1 MRIKPIATAIL
12 AFSMAACDNDMEQL
26 ISSSTQEMTEE
37 TTALSR
43 SSEESLSDS
52 IGTLIPYIPTEEEI
66 EQIKIIESLR
76 AKKSLSRISSENYD
90 RFLSSN
96 LEAIKDLP
104 FNIKV
109 YSIASNSTSGYNYL
123 YATGK
128 NKEMYLSNKSTDKG
142 SLFYL
147 VYPVFAF
154 GYGPQ
159 IFSSLTNT
167 ELCVG
172 INTKNP
178 ERKYLMPGPD
188 NSSDISSIKTYWNFI
203 PTQHN
208 GYFYF
213 ECKSTVEQDNN
224 SNFYYKVIEALSRN
238 CIGFAKRIDNKSQQE
253 FMIALKDGFQFSN
266 VEFDTENAVI
276 TDGPLFVAA
285 KKTVVNEYSY
295 KLPTTLDFS
304 ATTYETSQ
312 FVENPCAIQFNLL
325 NVASVKLP
333 RPIVVSRRAVID
345 IAPKDAVYLPSIIKK
360 YSKTVNYST
369 GITLKPN
376 SSLEL
381 TCKFHT
387 YNIEVPYVAVAKLNE
402 REVKMSGVW
411 KGYVLANP
419 TQVPPIL
426 EPHFYDLETGA
437 EIQ

>member
-1 MRIKPIATAIL
+1 
-12 AFSMAACDNDMEQL
+12 
-26 ISSSTQEMTEE
+26 
-37 TTALSR
+37 
-43 SSEESLSDS
+43 
-52 IGTLIPYIPTEEEI
+52 
-66 EQIKIIESLR
+66 
-76 AKKSLSRISSENYD
+76 
-90 RFLSSN
+90 
-96 LEAIKDLP
+96 
-104 FNIKV
+104 
-109 YSIASNSTSGYNYL
+109 
-123 YATGK
+123 
-128 NKEMYLSNKSTDKG
+128 MYLSNKSTDKG

-295 KLPTTLDFS
+295 KLPTTLDIS

-345 IAPKDAVYLPSIIKK
+345 IAPKDAVYLPSIIK
-360 YSKTVNYST
+360 N
-369 GITLKPN
+369 ILK
-376 SSLEL
+376 
-381 TCKFHT
+381 
-387 YNIEVPYVAVAKLNE
+387 
-402 REVKMSGVW
+402 R
-411 KGYVLANP
+411 
-419 TQVPPIL
+419 
-426 EPHFYDLETGA
+426 
-437 EIQ
+437 